1 MSDKSNFTY
10 LRPSPES
17 HPRTIS
23 IHGNIPTNADPSYDA
38 FNEFLWIL
46 AELER
51 NDPGVPITL
60 VIDSQGGSSS
70 SLDMLLD
77 YIKLMS
83 SPVYMVARN
92 VSSAASILFA
102 SGEKDHRYIF
112 EHSRISLHNGRLL
125 YECPG
130 HGRWIFKSYCDTE
143 ERAAASQKVL
153 DQTIRRHARM
163 LDEYT
168 DGKLLESEET
178 DEEKRV
184 EGMMLLLD
192 ESPIFDS
199 QEAVQY
205 GLADHII
212 DEEKLRDLF
221 FR

>member
-1 MSDKSNFTY
+1 
-10 LRPSPES
+10 
-17 HPRTIS
+17 
-23 IHGNIPTNADPSYDA
+23 
-38 FNEFLWIL
+38 
-46 AELER
+46 
-51 NDPGVPITL
+51 
-60 VIDSQGGSSS
+60 
-70 SLDMLLD
+70 
-77 YIKLMS
+77 
-83 SPVYMVARN
+83 
-92 VSSAASILFA
+92 
-102 SGEKDHRYIF
+102 
-112 EHSRISLHNGRLL
+112 
-125 YECPG
+125 
-130 HGRWIFKSYCDTE
+130 
-143 ERAAASQKVL
+143 
-153 DQTIRRHARM
+153 M